1 MLSPRISS
9 EYVKVLE
16 GVFPE
21 KHPLQ
26 RVPDAGM
33 TSLEE
38 LMDEQKVKESM
49 DERLEMTLRRELKRA
64 GRHKEPLSLVLIEC
78 YIENNEHRK
87 SAFVPLLKQVAA
99 LIRNIIRDEDTEI
112 ILGRNLLLIL
122 PVTFPDGAHIVTTK
136 IQKKLSTTA
145 FKGLEEFPNL
155 RFHLI
160 FGYSHFPNDGTERV
174 ELLTAA
180 RTSLK
185 DEKKR
190 LLERSS

>member
-1 MLSPRISS
+1 
-9 EYVKVLE
+9 
-16 GVFPE
+16 
-21 KHPLQ
+21 
-26 RVPDAGM
+26 
-33 TSLEE
+33 
-38 LMDEQKVKESM
+38 MDEQRVKESL
-49 DERLEMTLRRELKRA
+49 DQRLEMTLRRELKRA

-78 YIENNEHRK
+78 YIENTDYRK
-87 SAFVPLLKQVAA
+87 YAFAPLLKQVAA

-136 IQKKLSTTA
+136 ILKKLSTTA
-145 FKGLEEFPNL
+145 FNGLEEFPDI

-180 RTSLK
+180 KASLK
-185 DEKKR
+185 DEKKK
-190 LLERSS
+190 LLERLS

>member
-1 MLSPRISS
+1 
-9 EYVKVLE
+9 
-16 GVFPE
+16 
-21 KHPLQ
+21 
-26 RVPDAGM
+26 
-33 TSLEE
+33 
-38 LMDEQKVKESM
+38 MDDKKVKETL
-49 DERLEMTLRRELKRA
+49 DERLEMTIRRELKRA

-78 YIENNEHRK
+78 YIENDEYRK

-99 LIRNIIRDEDTEI
+99 LIRKIIRDEDTEI

-136 IQKKLSTTA
+136 ILKKLSTAA
-145 FKGLEEFPNL
+145 FKGLEEFTDI

-160 FGYSHFPNDGTERV
+160 FGYSHFPNDGSDRD

-190 LLERSS
+190 LLDRIS